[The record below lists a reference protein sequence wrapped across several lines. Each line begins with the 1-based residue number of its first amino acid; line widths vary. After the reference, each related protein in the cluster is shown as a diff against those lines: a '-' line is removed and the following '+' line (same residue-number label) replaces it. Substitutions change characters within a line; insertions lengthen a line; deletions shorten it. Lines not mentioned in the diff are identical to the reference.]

1 MNAWTFKW
9 LTEAL
14 VSDPKY
20 YQVKGK
26 VVRYDKM
33 KPVANA
39 IAGGV
44 GGAIGGGI
52 GGGGAVGAIAGGL
65 GGVVGGHWGG
75 TYTNKKYDERLT
87 PALNKLGAKEI
98 SKDQYKTGKA
108 AGNKMKFGDRNRIWR
123 GKTQ

>member
-26 VVRYDKM
+26 VVRYGKM

-44 GGAIGGGI
+44 G
-52 GGGGAVGAIAGGL
+52 GAIAGGL